1 MQKII
6 IRTLFYHW
14 LFLFTGLIIGFA
26 INAEWI
32 GYKSLLIEKS
42 LNKIFFPIEFTPK
55 LESKIKQKAIQQILI
70 DLNYPKDFEVLSDV
84 IYYNDEFYWCRYKFR
99 DEQGS
104 LKFKDAT
111 TRVVWKTW
119 EYYYGDGSEIVDSL
133 QKEKDL
139 LNSINLWHYKIK
151 QAIKKADDQ
160 EKTLID
166 KENKKY
172 LYDTIMP

>member
-1 MQKII
+1 M
-6 IRTLFYHW
+6 
-14 LFLFTGLIIGFA
+14 
-26 INAEWI
+26 
-32 GYKSLLIEKS
+32 
-42 LNKIFFPIEFTPK
+42 
-55 LESKIKQKAIQQILI
+55 
-70 DLNYPKDFEVLSDV
+70 
-84 IYYNDEFYWCRYKFR
+84 
-99 DEQGS
+99 
-104 LKFKDAT
+104 
-111 TRVVWKTW
+111 VWKSW

-139 LNSINLWHYKIK
+139 LDSINLWHYKIK